1 MSDRRR
7 APRYVLET
15 PLRGQAMP
23 MQDALVED
31 ISDDRLVVVAASA
44 RLPYEELIVHLP
56 GDGET
61 ATRSAQVLSS
71 TPFAVGGAVSFRL
84 ELKLR

>member
-23 MQDALVED
+23 MQDAVVEERAGN
-31 ISDDRLVVVAASA
+31 RLVVIAPSA
-44 RLPYEELIVHLP
+44 RQRYDELIVHLP
-56 GDGET
+56 GEGGVT
-61 ATRSAQVLSS
+61 THAAQVLSS
-71 TPFAVGGAVSFRL
+71 TPVALGGAVSFRL
-84 ELKLR
+84 ELKIT

>member
-23 MQDALVED
+23 MQDAVVEEL
-31 ISDDRLVVVAASA
+31 SDDHLVVVAASA
-44 RLPYEELIVHLP
+44 RQPYEELIVHLP
-56 GDGET
+56 ADGEVS
-61 ATRSAQVLSS
+61 TRSAQVLSS
-71 TPFAVGGAVSFRL
+71 TPVAVGGAVSFRV